1 MRFVWPRGKNGV
13 FKSFLVMMFQKHA
26 KLSVRCNNYETKVIY
41 RYTLYFSTLITPMR
55 SRVYGIIVFRLFVE
69 DKSQD
74 KFVELKNYFPF
85 EFDIYV

>member
-1 MRFVWPRGKNGV
+1 M

-55 SRVYGIIVFRLFVE
+55 SRVYAGLQYLDYSSRIRVRINL
-69 DKSQD
+69 S
-74 KFVELKNYFPF
+74 N
-85 EFDIYV
+85 